1 MPLEAEEVQNILTK
15 NITLRSGSPPLPS
28 LPVFL
33 HNFSRKSSG
42 LLQSWILQ
50 AVTVLL
56 SSSSK
61 VGGCLLYERLSIAKE
76 FVYRAAEW
84 FNFSEEI
91 KWLSKQKIHVSRQ
104 TNGKSKLKSNLAV
117 IKK

>member
-1 MPLEAEEVQNILTK
+1 MPLEAEAVLNILTK

-61 VGGCLLYERLSIAKE
+61 LAGCLLYERLSIAKD
-76 FVYRAAEW
+76 FANLNGSLLVKKL
-84 FNFSEEI
+84 NDSQ
-91 KWLSKQKIHVSRQ
+91 SKKI
-104 TNGKSKLKSNLAV
+104 T
-117 IKK
+117 